1 MSDQTQVLDSPT
13 PAPRPTGRERKYRYQ
28 TIVSIEQDQVQ
39 WDVADAYRR
48 NYRSGGV
55 KLTLAEIQQQD
66 LETRVRLAYLES
78 AAGSVP
84 EWERSRTQIVAEYL
98 RQKVSND

>member
-1 MSDQTQVLDSPT
+1 MSDQTKVLDSPT
-13 PAPRPTGRERKYRYQ
+13 PVARPTGRERKYRNQ

-48 NYRSGGV
+48 NHRFGGV

-66 LETRVRLAYLES
+66 LETRVRLAYLET
-78 AAGSVP
+78 AAGSAR
-84 EWERSRTQIVAEYL
+84 EWERSQIQIVAEYL
-98 RQKVSND
+98 RQEDTQR